1 MKRAS
6 PQRMY
11 FLMSTLRRSLLAS
24 VIVLCAMAFSV
35 AAAAAA
41 ALSP

>member
-1 MKRAS
+1 
-6 PQRMY
+6 MY
-11 FLMSTLRRSLLAS
+11 FLMSTLRRSLLAC
-24 VIVLCAMAFSV
+24 VIVLCAMAFSM